1 MDICHVRYATQ
12 NNGTYVRLGAANRK
26 AGFENRIKSPC
37 LKAGLKEPFIEE
49 INDFVGV
56 SCDRLRRIIK
66 IILIY
71 I

>member
-1 MDICHVRYATQ
+1 M
-12 NNGTYVRLGAANRK
+12 GSRLEVTNRK
-26 AGFENRIKSPC
+26 AGFENIIKSPC
-37 LKAGLKEPFIEE
+37 LKEGLKEPFIEE

-56 SCDRLRRIIK
+56 SCDGLRRIIK